1 MKAEGPHAGQPV
13 LRAGPPAAEAG
24 AAVILVHG
32 RGASARDILTL
43 APELNQPGLCCLAPQ
58 AAGASWYPWSFL
70 APIERNEPGFSS
82 GLSVLGALME
92 ELAAQGI
99 SAERLLLLGFSQG
112 ACLRLEFAA
121 RRARRFGGVVGFT
134 GGLIGPPDTPR
145 DYVGSFA
152 GTPTFLGAGD
162 PDPHVPW
169 SRVQESAEVFR
180 GMGAEVDLRRYPGMG
195 HAINREE
202 IDVARLLAAGLL
214 ERNPAGPTGA
224 ER

>member
-1 MKAEGPHAGQPV
+1 MLQ
-13 LRAGPPAAEAG
+13 AGPVPAEAG

-43 APELNQPGLCCLAPQ
+43 APELNQPGLCYLAPQ

-70 APIERNEPGFSS
+70 APIERNEPGLSS
-82 GLSVLGALME
+82 GLSVLGALMDRLAE
-92 ELAAQGI
+92 EGI
-99 SAERLLLLGFSQG
+99 PAERLLLLGFSQG
-112 ACLRLEFAA
+112 ACLVLEFAA

-134 GGLIGPPDTPR
+134 GGLIGPPGTPR

-169 SRVQESAEVFR
+169 ARVQESADVFR
-180 GMGAEVDLRRYPGMG
+180 GMGAAVDLRRYPGMG
-195 HAINREE
+195 HAINSDE
-202 IDVARLLAAGLL
+202 IDAARLLAARLPV
-214 ERNPAGPTGA
+214 RNTTGSTGGGWKDDDVDG
-224 ER
+224 